1 MEMVVALFEIIGMTI
16 AFAASICGLC
26 FMAAVIYI
34 AYKEREELEKEYK
47 GDADD

>member
-1 MEMVVALFEIIGMTI
+1 MEIIVALFEIIGMTI

-34 AYKEREELEKEYK
+34 AYKEREEFEKE
-47 GDADD
+47 GDEDD